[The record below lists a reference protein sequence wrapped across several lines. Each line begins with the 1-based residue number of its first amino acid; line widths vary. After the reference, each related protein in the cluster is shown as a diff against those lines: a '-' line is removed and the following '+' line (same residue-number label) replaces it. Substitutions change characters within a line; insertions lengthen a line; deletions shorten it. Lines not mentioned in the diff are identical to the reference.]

1 MVKLAL
7 ISLSKD
13 TPDNFGPIGLLPLFD
28 GLVVDQQI
36 RAAQRAGAQKIILVS
51 PTMSGAVLQYVD
63 KLQGQ
68 GIDIEIVRSG
78 HDLVQF
84 AAPENDLI
92 FLGDGVLPD
101 GAMVEKLSGLSDEV
115 IFVAPDSE
123 DVSDFERID
132 RNDRWLG
139 IARLEASRL
148 SGFIDL
154 PEDWDVGSALLRGAV
169 QSECRRE
176 LVEDVNSPDGVIS
189 NLISQ
194 SKISEYSAGHLR
206 QAKKGRGNFLEKTLT
221 WPLTKALLPSLWKAP
236 AANNYLGWAAPIA
249 GILAGFLV
257 VMDLPV
263 SAAIALL
270 ILGMI
275 LVYVRQHIQIFS
287 NLAKGIDIAA
297 VAVYLIAIVVI
308 FSIIIRDSIPV
319 SLAANLV
326 IFAVGLGSVWLV
338 YRSNRKSK
346 WDWIKPDIGLSLIIL
361 LGFSLFGSFM
371 SGIYVIAL
379 LGMAYLIVSQPD

>member
-13 TPDNFGPIGLLPLFD
+13 TPDNSGPIGLLPLFD

-36 RAAQRAGAQKIILVS
+36 QAAQMAGAQKIILVS

-84 AAPENDLI
+84 AAPENDII

-101 GAMVEKLSGLSDEV
+101 GNMVEKLSGLRDEA
-115 IFVAPDSE
+115 IFIAPDSE
-123 DVSDFERID
+123 DVADFERID

-139 IARLEASRL
+139 VARLKASRL

-176 LVEDVNSPDGVIS
+176 MVEDLDSPDGIIS
-189 NLISQ
+189 NLTSQ
-194 SKISEYSAGHLR
+194 TNISEFSANHLR
-206 QAKKGRGNFLEKTLT
+206 HAKKSRGNFLEKLLT
-221 WPLTKALLPSLWKAP
+221 WPFTKALLPSLWKVP
-236 AANNYLGWAAPIA
+236 AAKNYLGWAAPIA
-249 GILAGFLV
+249 GILAGFLI
-257 VMDLPV
+257 VMNLPV
-263 SAAIALL
+263 TAAIALL

-275 LVYVRQHIQIFS
+275 LLYVRQNIQIFS
-287 NLAKGIDIAA
+287 KLANGMDIAA
-297 VAVYLIAIVVI
+297 AAVYLIAVTVI

-319 SLAANLV
+319 SLSANLV
-326 IFAVGLGSVWLV
+326 IFALGLGSVWLV
-338 YRSNRKSK
+338 YRTNRKSK
-346 WDWIKPDIGLSLIIL
+346 WDWVKPDIGFSLTIL
-361 LGFSLFGSFM
+361 LGFSVFGSFM
-371 SGIYVIAL
+371 TGIYAIAL
-379 LGMAYLIVSQPD
+379 VGMAYLIVNKID

>member
-36 RAAQRAGAQKIILVS
+36 RAAQQAGAQKIILVS

-92 FLGDGVLPD
+92 FLGDGVLPG
-101 GAMVEKLSGLSDEV
+101 GAMVEKLSGLRDEV
-115 IFVAPDSE
+115 IFVAPDSA

-132 RNDRWLG
+132 RNDRWLEV
-139 IARLEASRL
+139 ARLEASRL

-176 LVEDVNSPDGVIS
+176 LIEDVNSPDGMIS

-194 SKISEYSAGHLR
+194 SKISEYSTGHLR
-206 QAKKGRGNFLEKTLT
+206 QAKKGRGNFLEKFLT

-257 VMDLPV
+257 VMDLLV
-263 SAAIALL
+263 TASIALL

-275 LVYVRQHIQIFS
+275 LLYVRQHIQIFS
-287 NLAKGIDIAA
+287 NLAKAMDIAA
-297 VAVYLIAIVVI
+297 VAVYLIAIVVLS
-308 FSIIIRDSIPV
+308 SIIIRDSIPV

-326 IFAVGLGSVWLV
+326 IFVLGLGSVWLV

-379 LGMAYLIVSQPD
+379 LGMAYLLVSQPD